1 MVFNSFFYCFRCEF
15 LCGGAYYHGTCILGA
30 LLMRL
35 ACPCIWKVGQ
45 SNAGVRKVILV
56 SLGNV
61 VVRSS
66 LYLNA
71 CGFPPIGFA
80 DGCRGG
86 IN

>member
-66 LYLNA
+66 PYLNA

>member
-15 LCGGAYYHGTCILGA
+15 LCGGSYYHGTCILVA

-45 SNAGVRKVILV
+45 SNAGVRTVILV
-56 SLGNV
+56 SSGNV

-66 LYLNA
+66 PYLNSLDYSSIWFL
-71 CGFPPIGFA
+71 GWV
-80 DGCRGG
+80 
-86 IN
+86 